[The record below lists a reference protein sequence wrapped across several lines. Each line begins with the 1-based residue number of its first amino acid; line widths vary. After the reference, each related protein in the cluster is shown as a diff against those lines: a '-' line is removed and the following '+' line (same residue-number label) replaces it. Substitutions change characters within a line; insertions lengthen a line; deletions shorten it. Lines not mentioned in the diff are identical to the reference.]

1 MKTLTKFFVAVAVLL
16 AGFACTTDATEDLG
30 VAIDGQT
37 ILTISLEESRTQ
49 LGEKA
54 GDRYPLYWSEG
65 DQISVNGVVS
75 SALTEGGNTSASFAF
90 DGTLSY
96 PYSVIYPAQPEGA
109 TEVVFPASQQYVA
122 GTFAPGAAPMYGY
135 ATSAGETIQM
145 KHLAG
150 ALRFDVSG
158 EDTLSSLVVES
169 ESGYLSGTYTVDC
182 TTGALTA
189 VDGSTSSS
197 VTLLFGD
204 GLALGNEA
212 TPIYV
217 AIPAG
222 TYGKVSATFYSVA
235 GTKMVAKFD
244 TSAKPIKA
252 GSIREFAPF
261 TYEGTIVEDEFIIDS
276 KEALIRFAA
285 APTKSAR
292 VVANIDLTGEEWT
305 PIDGFGGYTFDGGN
319 FEIKGLTA
327 PLFGST
333 SGSFKNV
340 KLVDV
345 NIAETA
351 NPNVGA
357 LARNINASSELQ
369 SSVHNCSASG
379 TMSVNCANYTVKTKN
394 TNTEIAVGGLVGYA
408 RGVKFSDCKSAI
420 NITATQ
426 LTSNGNT
433 FAANASI
440 AGIVGYIDAASEVL
454 SGDITNCENTGNIVF
469 NDGSTSTAASQLF
482 LAGIF
487 GQSRVDNV
495 NSNISNLTNRGNIT
509 LEKPLV
515 SNCYYGGICG
525 HITTQTLTNTKNY
538 GTLIAKGG
546 DYASLQVGGSVGY
559 GVYLYLVDAHNYG
572 TITVDESAVYKVLNV
587 GGVWG
592 KITGEGGYTNDNC
605 SNSGPVSVYGKSTS
619 NATQFRVGG
628 LGGWSQSIVTNCVNH
643 KSGTVTVDAEITIA
657 QGTGSSAVGGVVGYK
672 TIDSTDG
679 AKNEADI
686 NVKLDTTTSTAEVQ
700 FVAGVY
706 GYLAI
711 TSPATVNNM
720 VNEGN
725 IFVDGTFNEVLRMGG
740 VVGNKAN
747 QPGSGMVNTGDITL
761 AESATIVKDYYVGG
775 IIASYSSLLNSDSR
789 VFCNIKA
796 IGHTG
801 SNAHIGM
808 LATGD
813 GSQISM
819 PNTHAGGTIQLEKD
833 SVITLNVDNYYNY
846 LFPNG
851 VSIIRAIDQ
860 QNGYISSIDAEP
872 QYPEVNELKIGT
884 VAELKAFSANAATTN
899 KNVVLTAD
907 IDMTGE
913 EWTPIEGFGY
923 EFDGKGYTIKGLTAP
938 LFGEVDVAHIT
949 GVHLTD
955 VNINAVNKLH
965 TGAVANWIRPT
976 SGSRISNCS
985 VSGKIVVTFNEE
997 MAGNTATIYIGG
1009 VCGRCSS
1016 TEDMVGLV
1024 NYADIEIKGACP
1036 SPLAVGGAAA
1046 ASGGTVKDCT
1056 NLGTINVD
1064 ATCKG
1069 ILYLGGVVRYCTG
1082 MENCV
1087 NGSKDDTTGETAKV
1101 VLSGTYEAAIAVGG
1115 LVESASE
1122 SIINSHNYANIYF
1135 SGNSIG
1141 GGATDGVQLCGL
1153 ARMNRNDNIEHN
1165 GCSNHGDMILSGSSA
1180 SFFTVGGFVTRHFQS
1195 ITYRD
1200 CHNYGDIIVKAE
1212 ANVPDVFAGG
1222 LVGTCDDTGEVCSIK
1237 NCSNRG
1243 NISVLTSSAT
1253 RAYLGGICGKIEA
1266 GQLLM
1271 GLADNPSET
1280 NENYGDI
1287 LYDAENSKVNVY
1299 IGGSAG
1305 LLTDNLTYGVTAA
1318 TTTHR
1323 IAHFTNHGDI
1333 TVNGICGTA
1342 HIGGLVGRHAKGTG
1356 KGTSFYFSLINS
1368 RNKGN
1373 ITVNATVK
1381 TADCAIG
1388 GLIGFLIHTYSGASG
1403 NWINEGKLTFTGA
1416 VEVGRLLVGGYVGAT
1431 DKAFSGKSNTIY
1443 NFGDI
1448 KITGTM
1454 NSAANN
1460 RIGGLF
1466 GQMNKN
1472 FANCHVFCNITTKSL
1487 QNVGMLT
1494 GCARNSTTYGTN
1506 CSVGGAILSDY
1517 NVEDESYVTTTID
1530 VTNYFNYMYGSGE
1543 NTNWGTSTTYEKSPR
1558 NWGFFDGRGD
1568 WI

>member
-1 MKTLTKFFVAVAVLL
+1 MKHLAKLSMVVALLLTS
-16 AGFACTTDATEDLG
+16 FACTTDATEDLG
-30 VAIDGQT
+30 VKVGGQT
-37 ILTISLEESRTQ
+37 TLTISLEKSRTQ

-54 GDRYPLYWSEG
+54 GEVYPLYWSEG

-75 SALTEGGNTSASFAF
+75 SALTEGGNASASFTF
-90 DGTLSY
+90 DDILNY
-96 PYSVIYPAQPEGA
+96 PYSVLYPGNAEGK
-109 TEVVFPASQQYVA
+109 VVFPTSQEYVA
-122 GTFAPGAAPMYGY
+122 GTFASGAVPMYGHA
-135 ATSAGETIQM
+135 ATGEAIQM
-145 KHLAG
+145 NYLAG

-158 EDTLSSLVVES
+158 EDTLSSVVLEA

-182 TTGALTA
+182 TNGELTA
-189 VDGSTSSS
+189 VENSTSTT
-197 VTLLFGD
+197 VTLVFGE
-204 GLALGNEA
+204 GLTLGATA

-217 AIPAG
+217 AVPAG
-222 TYGKVSATFYSVA
+222 TYGNISVTFYSLA
-235 GTKMVAKFD
+235 GTKMVAKID
-244 TSAKPIKA
+244 TSSKPISA
-252 GSIREFAPF
+252 GAVREFAPF
-261 TYEGTIVEDEFIIDS
+261 TYSGTALEEEFIIDS
-276 KEALIRFAA
+276 KEALIAFAA

-292 VVANIDLTGEEWT
+292 VVANIDLTGEKWT
-305 PIDGFGGYTFDGGN
+305 PIANFGGFTFDGGN

-333 SGSFKNV
+333 SGTFKNV

-345 NIAETA
+345 NIVETA

-357 LARNINASSELQ
+357 LARNINASSDLQ
-369 SSVHNCSASG
+369 SSVRNCSASG

-408 RGVKFSDCKSAI
+408 RGVKFSDCKNSI

-426 LTSNGNT
+426 VTSNGNT
-433 FAANASI
+433 VAANASI
-440 AGIVGYIDAASEVL
+440 AGIVGYIDATEGEVL
-454 SGDITNCENTGNIVF
+454 SGDITNCENTGNMVF
-469 NDGSTSTAASQLF
+469 SDGSTSTAASQLF

-487 GQSRVDNV
+487 GQSRVGNV
-495 NSNISNLTNRGNIT
+495 NSNISNLTNRGNLT
-509 LEKPLV
+509 LEKPLAAT
-515 SNCYYGGICG
+515 CYFGGICG

-546 DYASLQVGGSVGY
+546 DYASLQMGGSVGY

-605 SNSGPVSVYGKSTS
+605 SNSGPVSIYGKSTS
-619 NATQFRVGG
+619 NATQFRIGG

-657 QGTGSSAVGGVVGYK
+657 QNTGASTVGGVVGYK

-700 FVAGVY
+700 YVAGVY

-740 VVGNKAN
+740 VVAYKAN
-747 QPGSGMVNTGDITL
+747 QPGTGLVNTGDITL

-775 IIASYSSLLNSDSR
+775 IMASYSSLMNSDSR

-808 LATGD
+808 LTTGD
-813 GSQISM
+813 GNQISM

-846 LFPNG
+846 LFPDG

-872 QYPEVNELKIGT
+872 QYPEVNELRIGT

-938 LFGEVDVAHIT
+938 LFGEVDAAHIT

-955 VNINAVNKLH
+955 VNIKAVNQLH
-965 TGAVANWIRPT
+965 TGAVVSWIKPT

-985 VSGKIVVTFNEE
+985 ASGKIVATFNEE
-997 MAGNTATIYIGG
+997 MAGTTATIYVGG
-1009 VCGRCSS
+1009 VCGRCAS

-1024 NYADIEIKGACP
+1024 NYADIEIKGTCP
-1036 SPLAVGGAAA
+1036 SPLAVGGAAC

-1069 ILYLGGVVRYCTG
+1069 ILYLGGVVRYCAG

-1101 VLSGTYEAAIAVGG
+1101 VISGTYEAAIAVGG
-1115 LVESASE
+1115 LVESASK

-1135 SGNSIG
+1135 SGNSTG

-1153 ARMNRNDNIEHN
+1153 ARMNRENNVEHS

-1180 SFFTVGGFVTRHFQS
+1180 TFFTVGGFVSRHFQS

-1222 LVGTCDDTGEVCSIK
+1222 WVGTCDDTGEVCNVKS
-1237 NCSNRG
+1237 CSNRG
-1243 NISVLTSSAT
+1243 NISVFTSSAT
-1253 RAYLGGICGKIEA
+1253 RAYLGGACGKIEA
-1266 GQLLM
+1266 GQLLI
-1271 GLADNPSET
+1271 GTADVPSEIS
-1280 NENYGDI
+1280 ENYGDI
-1287 LYDAENSKVNVY
+1287 LYDAENSKSNVY
-1299 IGGSAG
+1299 IGGVTG
-1305 LLTDNLTYGVTAA
+1305 LLTDNLTYGVTAVSVA
-1318 TTTHR
+1318 HR
-1323 IAHFTNHGDI
+1323 IAHFINHGDI
-1333 TVNGICGTA
+1333 TVNGICGTTQV
-1342 HIGGLVGRHAKGTG
+1342 GGMVGRHAKGTG
-1356 KGTSFYFSLINS
+1356 KGATFHFALVNS

-1381 TADCAIG
+1381 TSDCAIG
-1388 GLIGFLIHTYSGASG
+1388 GLMGFLIHTYSSVGG

-1416 VEVGRLLVGGYVGAT
+1416 VEVGRLLVGGYAAAT

-1448 KITGTM
+1448 EITGTM
-1454 NSAANN
+1454 NSASNN

-1466 GQMNKN
+1466 GQMNKS
-1472 FANCHVFCNITTKSL
+1472 FANCHVFCNIATKSNE
-1487 QNVGMLT
+1487 NVGMLT

-1506 CSVGGAILSDY
+1506 CSVGGAILGDY
-1517 NVEDESYVTTTID
+1517 NVEDETYKTTPITSD
-1530 VTNYFNYMYGSGE
+1530 NYFNYMYGSGA
-1543 NTNWGTSTTYEKSPR
+1543 NTNWGTSTTYDDCTVLTAKPVIE
-1558 NWGFFDGRGD
+1558 
-1568 WI
+1568 

>member
-1 MKTLTKFFVAVAVLL
+1 MKNLTKLFFAVAVLF
-16 AGFACTTDATEDLG
+16 AGFACTTDTTEDLSVNVG
-30 VAIDGQT
+30 GKT
-37 ILTISLEESRTQ
+37 TLTVSLEESRTQ

-54 GDRYPLYWSEG
+54 GDTYPLCWSEG

-75 SALTEGGNTSASFAF
+75 SALTEGGNASASFVF
-90 DGTLSY
+90 DGTLNHPYNVLY
-96 PYSVIYPAQPEGA
+96 PGNDEGK
-109 TEVVFPASQQYVA
+109 VVFPASQKYVA
-122 GTFAPGAAPMYGY
+122 GTFASGAVPMYGY
-135 ATSAGETIQM
+135 TASAGEAIQM
-145 KHLAG
+145 NYLAG
-150 ALRFDVSG
+150 ALRFDVKG
-158 EDTLSSLVVES
+158 EDTLSSVVLEA
-169 ESGYLSGTYTVDC
+169 ESGSLSGTYTVNC
-182 TTGALTA
+182 TNGALTA
-189 VDGSTSSS
+189 VENSTSSS
-197 VTLLFGD
+197 VTLVFGE
-204 GLALGNEA
+204 GLALGSEA

-217 AIPAG
+217 AVPAG
-222 TYGKVSATFYSVA
+222 TFGKVSVTFYSLA
-235 GTKMVAKFD
+235 GTKMVANLD
-244 TSAKPIKA
+244 TSAKPISA
-252 GSIREFAPF
+252 GTIREFTPF
-261 TYEGTIVEDEFIIDS
+261 TYSGTALEDVFVIDS
-276 KEALIRFAA
+276 KEALIRFAES
-285 APTKSAR
+285 PTKSAR
-292 VVANIDLTGEEWT
+292 VVANIDMTGEEWT
-305 PIDGFGGYTFDGGN
+305 PIEGFGYEFDGKGYT
-319 FEIKGLTA
+319 IKGLTA

-333 SGSFKNV
+333 SGTFKNV

-345 NIAETA
+345 NIVETA

-357 LARNINASSELQ
+357 LARNINASSDLQ
-369 SSVHNCSASG
+369 SSVRNCSASG

-408 RGVKFSDCKSAI
+408 LGVKFSDCKNSI

-426 LTSNGNT
+426 VTSNSNT
-433 FAANASI
+433 VAANASI
-440 AGIVGYIDAASEVL
+440 AGIVGYIDAASGNQAI
-454 SGDITNCENTGNIVF
+454 SGDMLNCENTGNIVF

-495 NSNISNLTNRGNIT
+495 NSSISNLTNRGNLT

-525 HITTQTLTNTKNY
+525 HITTQSLTNTKNY

-546 DYASLQVGGSVGY
+546 DYASLQMGGSVGY
-559 GVYLYLVDAHNYG
+559 AVYLYLVDAHNYG

-619 NATQFRVGG
+619 NATQFRIGG

-657 QGTGSSAVGGVVGYK
+657 QGTGPSSIGGVVGYK
-672 TIDSTDG
+672 TVDATDG

-775 IIASYSSLLNSDSR
+775 IIASYSSQLNSDSR

-819 PNTHAGGTIQLEKD
+819 PNSHAGGTIQLEKD

-851 VSIIRAIDQ
+851 VTSIRAIDQ

-872 QYPEVNELKIGT
+872 QYPEVNELRIGT
-884 VAELKAFSANAATTN
+884 VAELKAFSVNAATTN
-899 KNVVLTAD
+899 MNVVLTAD

-938 LFGEVDVAHIT
+938 LFGEVDAAHIT

-955 VNINAVNKLH
+955 VNINAVNQLH
-965 TGAVANWIRPT
+965 TGAVVGWIKPT

-985 VSGKIVVTFNEE
+985 ASGKIVVTFNEE
-997 MAGNTATIYIGG
+997 MAETTATIYVGG

-1016 TEDMVGLV
+1016 TEEMVGLV
-1024 NYADIEIKGACP
+1024 NYADIEIKGTCP
-1036 SPLAVGGAAA
+1036 SALAVGGAAA
-1046 ASGGTVKDCT
+1046 ASGGTVRNCT

-1101 VLSGTYEAAIAVGG
+1101 VLSGTYEAAVAVGG
-1115 LVESASE
+1115 LVESASK

-1135 SGNSIG
+1135 NGNSIG
-1141 GGATDGVQLCGL
+1141 GGASDGVQLCGL

-1165 GCSNHGDMILSGSSA
+1165 GCSNHGDLILSGSSA
-1180 SFFTVGGFVTRHFQS
+1180 TFFTVGGFVTRHFQS
-1195 ITYRD
+1195 ITYSD

-1212 ANVPDVFAGG
+1212 AYVPDVYAGG
-1222 LVGTCDDTGEVCSIK
+1222 LVGTCDDTGEICSIK

-1253 RAYLGGICGKIEA
+1253 KAYLGGICGKIEA

-1271 GLADNPSET
+1271 GTADNPSEI

-1287 LYDAENSKVNVY
+1287 LYDAENSKVIVY
-1299 IGGSAG
+1299 IGGSVG
-1305 LLTDNLTYGVTAA
+1305 LLCDNLTYGVTAVSVA
-1318 TTTHR
+1318 HR

-1356 KGTSFYFSLINS
+1356 KGTTFYFSLINS

-1373 ITVNATVK
+1373 LTVNATVK

-1416 VEVGRLLVGGYVGAT
+1416 VEVGRLLVGGYAAAT

-1448 KITGTM
+1448 EITGTM
-1454 NSAANN
+1454 NPTANN

-1466 GQMNKN
+1466 GQVNKN
-1472 FANCHVFCNITTKSL
+1472 FANCHVFCNIATMSNE
-1487 QNVGMLT
+1487 NVGMLT
-1494 GCARNSTTYGTN
+1494 GCARNSNTYGTN
-1506 CSVGGAILSDY
+1506 CSVGGAILGDY
-1517 NVEDESYVTTTID
+1517 NIEDETYKTIPITSD
-1530 VTNYFNYMYGSGE
+1530 NYFNYMYGSGA
-1543 NTNWGTSTTYEKSPR
+1543 NTNWGTSTTYDDCTLLTTKPVIE
-1558 NWGFFDGRGD
+1558 
-1568 WI
+1568 

>member
-1 MKTLTKFFVAVAVLL
+1 MKNLTKLFFAVAVLF
-16 AGFACTTDATEDLG
+16 AGFACTTDTTEDLSVNVG
-30 VAIDGQT
+30 GKT
-37 ILTISLEESRTQ
+37 TLTVSLEESRTQ

-54 GDRYPLYWSEG
+54 GDTYPLCWSEG

-75 SALTEGGNTSASFAF
+75 SALTEGGNASASFVF
-90 DGTLSY
+90 DGTLNHPYNVLY
-96 PYSVIYPAQPEGA
+96 PGNDEGK
-109 TEVVFPASQQYVA
+109 VVFPASQKYVA
-122 GTFAPGAAPMYGY
+122 GTFASGAVPMYGY
-135 ATSAGETIQM
+135 TASAGEAIQM
-145 KHLAG
+145 NYLAG
-150 ALRFDVSG
+150 ALRFDVKG
-158 EDTLSSLVVES
+158 EDTLSSVVLEA
-169 ESGYLSGTYTVDC
+169 ESGSLSGTYTVNC
-182 TTGALTA
+182 TNGALTA
-189 VDGSTSSS
+189 VENSTSSS
-197 VTLLFGD
+197 VTLVFGE
-204 GLALGNEA
+204 GLALGSEA

-217 AIPAG
+217 AVPAG
-222 TYGKVSATFYSVA
+222 TFGKVSVTFYSLA
-235 GTKMVAKFD
+235 GTKMVANLD
-244 TSAKPIKA
+244 TSAKPISA
-252 GSIREFAPF
+252 GTIREFTPF
-261 TYEGTIVEDEFIIDS
+261 TYSGTALEDVFVIDS
-276 KEALIRFAA
+276 KEALIRFAES
-285 APTKSAR
+285 PTKSAR

-305 PIDGFGGYTFDGGN
+305 PIANFGGFTFDGGN

-333 SGSFKNV
+333 SGTFKNV

-345 NIAETA
+345 NIVETA

-357 LARNINASSELQ
+357 LARNINASSDLQ
-369 SSVHNCSASG
+369 SSVRNCSASG

-408 RGVKFSDCKSAI
+408 LGVKFSDCKNSI

-426 LTSNGNT
+426 VTSNSNT
-433 FAANASI
+433 VAANASI
-440 AGIVGYIDAASEVL
+440 AGIVGYIDAASGNQAI
-454 SGDITNCENTGNIVF
+454 SGDILNCENTGNIVF

-495 NSNISNLTNRGNIT
+495 NSSISNLTNRGNLT

-525 HITTQTLTNTKNY
+525 HITTQSLTNTKNY

-546 DYASLQVGGSVGY
+546 DYASLQMGGCVGY

-619 NATQFRVGG
+619 NATQFRIGG

-657 QGTGSSAVGGVVGYK
+657 QGTGPSSIGGVVGYK
-672 TIDSTDG
+672 TVDATDG

-686 NVKLDTTTSTAEVQ
+686 NVKLDTTTSAAEVQ

-775 IIASYSSLLNSDSR
+775 IIASYSSQLNSDSR

-819 PNTHAGGTIQLEKD
+819 PNSHAGGTIQLEKD

-851 VSIIRAIDQ
+851 VTSIRAIDQ

-872 QYPEVNELKIGT
+872 QYPEVNELRIGT
-884 VAELKAFSANAATTN
+884 VAELKAFSVNAATTN
-899 KNVVLTAD
+899 MNVVLTAD

-938 LFGEVDVAHIT
+938 LFGEVDAAHIT

-955 VNINAVNKLH
+955 VNINAVNQLH
-965 TGAVANWIRPT
+965 IGAVVSWIKPT

-985 VSGKIVVTFNEE
+985 ASGKIVVTFNEE
-997 MAGNTATIYIGG
+997 MAGTTASIYVGG

-1036 SPLAVGGAAA
+1036 SALAVGGAAA
-1046 ASGGTVKDCT
+1046 ASAGTVKDCT

-1101 VLSGTYEAAIAVGG
+1101 VLSGTYEAAVAVGG
-1115 LVESASE
+1115 LVESASK

-1135 SGNSIG
+1135 NGNSIG
-1141 GGATDGVQLCGL
+1141 GGASDGVQLCGL

-1165 GCSNHGDMILSGSSA
+1165 GCSNHGDLILSGSSA
-1180 SFFTVGGFVTRHFQS
+1180 TFFTVGGFVTRHFQS
-1195 ITYRD
+1195 ITYSD

-1212 ANVPDVFAGG
+1212 AYVPDVYAGG
-1222 LVGTCDDTGEVCSIK
+1222 LVGTCDDTGEICSIK

-1253 RAYLGGICGKIEA
+1253 KAYLGGICGKIEA

-1271 GLADNPSET
+1271 GTADNPSEI

-1287 LYDAENSKVNVY
+1287 LYDAENSKVIVY
-1299 IGGSAG
+1299 IGGSVG
-1305 LLTDNLTYGVTAA
+1305 LLCDNLTYGVTAVSVA
-1318 TTTHR
+1318 HR
-1323 IAHFTNHGDI
+1323 IAHFINHGDI
-1333 TVNGICGTA
+1333 TVNGICGTV

-1356 KGTSFYFSLINS
+1356 KGTTFYFSLINS

-1373 ITVNATVK
+1373 LTVNATVK

-1416 VEVGRLLVGGYVGAT
+1416 VEVGRLLVGGYVAAT

-1448 KITGTM
+1448 EITGTM
-1454 NSAANN
+1454 NPTANN

-1466 GQMNKN
+1466 GQVNKN
-1472 FANCHVFCNITTKSL
+1472 FANCHVFCNIATMSNE
-1487 QNVGMLT
+1487 NVGMLT
-1494 GCARNSTTYGTN
+1494 GCARNSNTYGTN
-1506 CSVGGAILSDY
+1506 CSVGGAILGDY
-1517 NVEDESYVTTTID
+1517 NIEDETYKTIPITSD
-1530 VTNYFNYMYGSGE
+1530 NYFNYMYGSGA
-1543 NTNWGTSTTYEKSPR
+1543 NTNWGTSTTYDDCTLLTTKPVIE
-1558 NWGFFDGRGD
+1558 
-1568 WI
+1568 